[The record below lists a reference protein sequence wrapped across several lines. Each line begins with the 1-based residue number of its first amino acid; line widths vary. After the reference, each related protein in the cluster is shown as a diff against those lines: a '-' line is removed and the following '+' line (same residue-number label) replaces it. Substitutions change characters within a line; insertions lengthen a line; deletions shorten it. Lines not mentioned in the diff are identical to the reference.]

1 MRFIFELNHP
11 KHYYQFKYIMSI
23 LEERGHSIM
32 VLARDKDVLLRVLQ
46 EEGVPYNV
54 FGVHKESISGKV
66 FSSFSILRHY
76 KRIAK
81 EFSPDVIVS
90 KASLYGTLVAKML
103 GCKSFIFPDSEVVKL
118 TNRVVAPLATR
129 IVTPEP
135 FTIDFGEKHIR
146 INGVFEDC
154 YLAPGV
160 LSIDKSYPEKHNLQC
175 PYAILRFVGW
185 TANHDLNNNG
195 FSLDEKIALAD
206 SISKYMTVYISSE
219 KALPSELAQYKL
231 YTPSAQI
238 HDVLANA
245 DLYVGDSQTM
255 ATEAA
260 LLGTPAIRSNS
271 FVGENDMSNFK
282 MLEKN
287 YGLLLNIKDFKT
299 VLNVATDF
307 AKVSRKV
314 EWERKR
320 DDYYRSVG
328 NTNKYIAGLLEESSS
343 TP

>member
-1 MRFIFELNHP
+1 MKYIFELNHP

-23 LEERGHSIM
+23 LEQRGHSVM
-32 VLARDKDVLLRVLQ
+32 VLARDKDVLLKVLQ
-46 EEGVPYNV
+46 EEGVPYRV

-66 FSSFSILRHY
+66 FSSFSIFRHY

-81 EFSPDVIVS
+81 EFSPNVIVS

-118 TNRVVAPLATR
+118 TNKVVAPMASW

-135 FTIDFGEKHIR
+135 FTIDFGNKHLR
-146 INGVFEDC
+146 IKGVFEDC
-154 YLAPGV
+154 YLSPEV
-160 LSIDKSYPEKHNLQC
+160 LSINDSYPQEHNLQC

-185 TANHDLNNNG
+185 TANHDVNNNG

-219 KALPSELAQYKL
+219 KVLPPELAKYKL
-231 YTPSAQI
+231 STPAAQI

-255 ATEAA
+255 ASEAA

-282 MLEKN
+282 MLENK
-287 YGLLLNIKDFKT
+287 YSLLLNIRDFKT
-299 VLNVATDF
+299 VLAVATDL
-307 AKVSRKV
+307 AKDSRKA
-314 EWERKR
+314 EWKQKR
-320 DDYYRSVG
+320 EAYYKSVG
-328 NTNKYIAGLLEESSS
+328 DTNKYIADLLEK
-343 TP
+343 

>member
-1 MRFIFELNHP
+1 MKFIFELNHP

-23 LEERGHSIM
+23 LDNRGHSIM
-32 VLARDKDVLLRVLQ
+32 VLARDKDVLLKVLQ
-46 EEGVPYNV
+46 EEGVPYRV

-66 FSSFSILRHY
+66 FSSFSIFRHY

-81 EFSPDVIVS
+81 AFSPDVIVS

-118 TNRVVAPLATR
+118 TNNVVAPMATW

-135 FTIDFGEKHIR
+135 FTIDFGEKHLR
-146 INGVFEDC
+146 IKGLFEDC
-154 YLAPGV
+154 YLSPEV
-160 LSIDKSYPEKHNLQC
+160 LHIDDSYPQEHNLQC
-175 PYAILRFVGW
+175 PYAVLRFVGW
-185 TANHDLNNNG
+185 TANHDVNNNG

-219 KALPSELAQYKL
+219 KVLPPELAKYKL
-231 YTPSAQI
+231 TTPAAQI

-282 MLEKN
+282 MLENKC
-287 YGLLLNIKDFKT
+287 GLLFNIRDFKN
-299 VLNVATDF
+299 VLATATDL
-307 AKVSRKV
+307 AKDSRKA
-314 EWERKR
+314 EWKQKR
-320 DDYYRSVG
+320 EDYYKSVG
-328 NTNKYIAGLLEESSS
+328 NTNRYIADLLEK
-343 TP
+343 

>member
-1 MRFIFELNHP
+1 MKFIFELNHP

-23 LEERGHSIM
+23 LDNRGHSIM
-32 VLARDKDVLLRVLQ
+32 VLARDKDVLLKVLQ
-46 EEGVPYNV
+46 EEGVPYRV

-66 FSSFSILRHY
+66 FSSFSIFRHY

-81 EFSPDVIVS
+81 AFSPDVIVS
-90 KASLYGTLVAKML
+90 KASLYGTLVARML

-118 TNRVVAPLATR
+118 TNNVVAPMATW

-135 FTIDFGEKHIR
+135 FTIDFGEKHLR
-146 INGVFEDC
+146 IKGLFEDC
-154 YLAPGV
+154 YLSPEV
-160 LSIDKSYPEKHNLQC
+160 LHIDDSYPQEHNLQC
-175 PYAILRFVGW
+175 PYAVLRFVGW
-185 TANHDLNNNG
+185 TANHDVNNNG

-219 KALPSELAQYKL
+219 KVLPPELAKYKL
-231 YTPSAQI
+231 TTPAAQI

-282 MLEKN
+282 MLENKC
-287 YGLLLNIKDFKT
+287 GLLFNIRDFKN
-299 VLNVATDF
+299 VLATATDL
-307 AKVSRKV
+307 AKDSRKA
-314 EWERKR
+314 EWKQKR
-320 DDYYRSVG
+320 EDYYKSVG
-328 NTNKYIAGLLEESSS
+328 DTNRYIADLLEK
-343 TP
+343 

>member
-1 MRFIFELNHP
+1 MKFIFELNHP

-23 LEERGHSIM
+23 LDNRGHSIM
-32 VLARDKDVLLRVLQ
+32 VLARDKDVLLKVLQ
-46 EEGVPYNV
+46 EEGVPYRV

-66 FSSFSILRHY
+66 FSSFSIFRHY

-81 EFSPDVIVS
+81 AFSPDVIVS
-90 KASLYGTLVAKML
+90 KASLYGTLVARML

-118 TNRVVAPLATR
+118 TNNVVAPMATW

-135 FTIDFGEKHIR
+135 FTIDFGEKHLR
-146 INGVFEDC
+146 IKGLFEDC
-154 YLAPGV
+154 YLSPEV
-160 LSIDKSYPEKHNLQC
+160 LHIDDSYPQEHNLQC
-175 PYAILRFVGW
+175 PYAVLRFVGW
-185 TANHDLNNNG
+185 TANHDVNNNG

-219 KALPSELAQYKL
+219 KVLPPELAKYKL
-231 YTPSAQI
+231 TTPAAQI

-282 MLEKN
+282 MLENKC
-287 YGLLLNIKDFKT
+287 GLLFNIRDFKN
-299 VLNVATDF
+299 VLATATDL
-307 AKVSRKV
+307 AKDSRKA
-314 EWERKR
+314 EWKQKR
-320 DDYYRSVG
+320 EDYYKSVG
-328 NTNKYIAGLLEESSS
+328 NTNRYIADLLEK
-343 TP
+343 

>member
-1 MRFIFELNHP
+1 MKFIFELNHP

-46 EEGVPYNV
+46 EEGVPYCV

-66 FSSFSILRHY
+66 FSSFSIFRHY

-118 TNRVVAPLATR
+118 TNNVVAPMATW

-135 FTIDFGEKHIR
+135 FTIDFGEKHLR
-146 INGVFEDC
+146 IKGLFEDC
-154 YLAPGV
+154 YLSPEV
-160 LSIDKSYPEKHNLQC
+160 LSIDASYPQEHGLQC

-185 TANHDLNNNG
+185 TANHDVNNNG

-206 SISKYMTVYISSE
+206 SISKYMNVYISSE
-219 KALPSELAQYKL
+219 KVLPPELARYKL
-231 YTPSAQI
+231 STPAAQI

-245 DLYVGDSQTM
+245 DLYIGDSQTM

-282 MLEKN
+282 MLEKKC
-287 YGLLLNIKDFKT
+287 GLLYNIRDFKS
-299 VLNVATDF
+299 VLAMATDL
-307 AKVSRKV
+307 AKDSRKA
-314 EWERKR
+314 EWKLKR
-320 DDYYRSVG
+320 EDYYKTVG
-328 NTNKYIAGLLEESSS
+328 DTNRYIADLLEK
-343 TP
+343 

>member
-1 MRFIFELNHP
+1 MKFIFELNHP
-11 KHYYQFKYIMSI
+11 KHYYQFKYVMSI

-32 VLARDKDVLLRVLQ
+32 VLARDKDVLLKVLQ
-46 EEGVPYNV
+46 EEEVPYRV

-66 FSSFSILRHY
+66 LSSFSIFRQY

-90 KASLYGTLVAKML
+90 KASLYGTLVAKIL

-135 FTIDFGEKHIR
+135 FTIDFGKKHLR
-146 INGVFEDC
+146 IKGVFEDC
-154 YLAPGV
+154 YLSPEV
-160 LSIDKSYPEKHNLQC
+160 RSIDNRYPEEHNLRC
-175 PYAILRFVGW
+175 PYAVLRFVGW

-219 KALPSELAQYKL
+219 KALPPELAKYRL
-231 YTPSAQI
+231 STPAAQI

-282 MLEKN
+282 MLEKK
-287 YGLLLNIKDFKT
+287 YGLLLNIRDFKT
-299 VLNVATDF
+299 VLAVATDF
-307 AKVSRKV
+307 ARLSRKA
-314 EWERKR
+314 EWKQKR
-320 DDYYRSVG
+320 EEYYKSVG
-328 NTNKYIAGLLEESSS
+328 DTNKYIADLLEK
-343 TP
+343 

>member
-1 MRFIFELNHP
+1 MKYIFELNHP

-23 LEERGHSIM
+23 LDNRGHSIM
-32 VLARDKDVLLRVLQ
+32 VLARDKDVLLKVLQ
-46 EEGVPYNV
+46 EEGVPYRV

-66 FSSFSILRHY
+66 FSSFSIFRHY

-81 EFSPDVIVS
+81 AFSPDVIVS
-90 KASLYGTLVAKML
+90 KASLYGTLVARML

-118 TNRVVAPLATR
+118 TNNVVAPMATW

-135 FTIDFGEKHIR
+135 FTIDFGEKHLR
-146 INGVFEDC
+146 IKGLFEDC
-154 YLAPGV
+154 YLSPEV
-160 LSIDKSYPEKHNLQC
+160 LHIDDSYPQEHNLQC
-175 PYAILRFVGW
+175 PYAVLRFVGW
-185 TANHDLNNNG
+185 TANHDVNNNG

-219 KALPSELAQYKL
+219 KVLPPELAKYKL
-231 YTPSAQI
+231 TTPAAQI

-282 MLEKN
+282 MLENKC
-287 YGLLLNIKDFKT
+287 GLLFNIRDFKN
-299 VLNVATDF
+299 VLATATDL
-307 AKVSRKV
+307 AKDSRKA
-314 EWERKR
+314 EWKQKR
-320 DDYYRSVG
+320 EDYYKSVG
-328 NTNKYIAGLLEESSS
+328 NTNRYIADLLEK
-343 TP
+343 

>member
-1 MRFIFELNHP
+1 MKYIFELNHP

-23 LEERGHSIM
+23 LEKRGHSVL
-32 VLARDKDVLLRVLQ
+32 VLARDKDVLLKVLQ
-46 EEGVPYNV
+46 EEGVPYRV

-66 FSSFSILRHY
+66 FSSFSIFRHY

-118 TNRVVAPLATR
+118 TNNVVAPMATW
-129 IVTPEP
+129 IITPEP
-135 FTIDFGEKHIR
+135 FTIDFGKKHLR
-146 INGVFEDC
+146 IKGLFEDC
-154 YLAPGV
+154 YLSPEV
-160 LSIDKSYPEKHNLQC
+160 LSIDANYPQEHDLQC

-185 TANHDLNNNG
+185 TANHDVNNNG
-195 FSLDEKIALAD
+195 FSLEEKIALVD
-206 SISKYMTVYISSE
+206 SISQYMTVYISSE
-219 KALPSELAQYKL
+219 KVLPPELAKYKL
-231 YTPSAQI
+231 TTPAAQI

-282 MLEKN
+282 MLENKC
-287 YGLLLNIKDFKT
+287 GLLFNIRDFKN
-299 VLNVATDF
+299 VLATATDL
-307 AKVSRKV
+307 AKDSRKA
-314 EWERKR
+314 EWKRKR
-320 DDYYRSVG
+320 EDYYKSVG
-328 NTNKYIAGLLEESSS
+328 DTNRYIADLLEK
-343 TP
+343 

>member
-1 MRFIFELNHP
+1 MKYIFELNHP

-23 LEERGHSIM
+23 LEKRGHSVL
-32 VLARDKDVLLRVLQ
+32 VLARDKDVLLKVLQ
-46 EEGVPYNV
+46 EEGVPYRV

-66 FSSFSILRHY
+66 FSSFSIFRHY

-118 TNRVVAPLATR
+118 TNNVVAPMATW
-129 IVTPEP
+129 IITPEP
-135 FTIDFGEKHIR
+135 FTIDFGKNHLR
-146 INGVFEDC
+146 IKGLFEDC
-154 YLAPGV
+154 YLSPEV
-160 LSIDKSYPEKHNLQC
+160 LNIDASYPQEHNLQC

-185 TANHDLNNNG
+185 TANHDVNNNG
-195 FSLDEKIALAD
+195 FSLDEKIALTD

-219 KALPSELAQYKL
+219 KLLPPELAKYKL
-231 YTPSAQI
+231 STPAAQI

-271 FVGENDMSNFK
+271 FVGENEMSNFK
-282 MLEKN
+282 MLENKC
-287 YGLLLNIKDFKT
+287 GLLFNIRDFKS
-299 VLNVATDF
+299 VLAMATDL
-307 AKVSRKV
+307 AKDSRKA
-314 EWERKR
+314 EWKQKR
-320 DDYYRSVG
+320 EDYYKSVG
-328 NTNKYIAGLLEESSS
+328 DTNRYIADLLEK
-343 TP
+343 

>member
-1 MRFIFELNHP
+1 MKFIFELNHP

-32 VLARDKDVLLRVLQ
+32 VLARDKDVLLKVLQ
-46 EEGVPYNV
+46 EEGVPYRV

-66 FSSFSILRHY
+66 FSSISIFRHY

-118 TNRVVAPLATR
+118 TNNVVAPMATG

-135 FTIDFGEKHIR
+135 FTIDFGEKHLR
-146 INGVFEDC
+146 IKGLFEDC
-154 YLAPGV
+154 YLSPAV
-160 LSIDKSYPEKHNLQC
+160 LSIDDSYPQEHDLQC
-175 PYAILRFVGW
+175 PYAVLRFVGW
-185 TANHDLNNNG
+185 TANHDVNNNG

-219 KALPSELAQYKL
+219 KVLPPELAKYKL
-231 YTPSAQI
+231 STPAAQI

-255 ATEAA
+255 ASEAA

-282 MLEKN
+282 MLENK
-287 YGLLLNIKDFKT
+287 YGLLLNIRDFKT
-299 VLNVATDF
+299 VLSVATDF
-307 AKVSRKV
+307 AKVSRKA
-314 EWERKR
+314 EWKHKR
-320 DDYYRSVG
+320 EDYYKSVG
-328 NTNKYIAGLLEESSS
+328 DANKYIADLLEK
-343 TP
+343 

>member
-1 MRFIFELNHP
+1 MKFIFELNHP

-32 VLARDKDVLLRVLQ
+32 VLARDKDVLLKVLQ
-46 EEGVPYNV
+46 EEGVPYRV
-54 FGVHKESISGKV
+54 FGVHKESILGKV
-66 FSSFSILRHY
+66 FSSISIFKHY

-118 TNRVVAPLATR
+118 TNNVVAPMATW

-135 FTIDFGEKHIR
+135 FMIDFGKKHLR
-146 INGVFEDC
+146 IKGLFEDC
-154 YLAPGV
+154 YLSPEV
-160 LSIDKSYPEKHNLQC
+160 LSIDDCYPQEHDLKC
-175 PYAILRFVGW
+175 PYAVLRFVGW
-185 TANHDLNNNG
+185 TANHDVNNNG

-219 KALPSELAQYKL
+219 KVLPPELAKYKL
-231 YTPSAQI
+231 STPAAQI

-255 ATEAA
+255 ASEAA

-282 MLEKN
+282 MLEKK
-287 YGLLLNIKDFKT
+287 YGLLLNIRDFKT
-299 VLNVATDF
+299 VLTVATDF
-307 AKVSRKV
+307 AKVSRKA
-314 EWERKR
+314 EWKHKR
-320 DDYYRSVG
+320 EDYYKTVG
-328 NTNKYIAGLLEESSS
+328 NTNKYIADLLEK
-343 TP
+343 

>member
-1 MRFIFELNHP
+1 MKFIFELNHP

-23 LEERGHSIM
+23 LEERGHTVM
-32 VLARDKDVLLRVLQ
+32 VLARDKDVLLKVLQ
-46 EEGVPYNV
+46 EEGVPYRV

-66 FSSFSILRHY
+66 FSSFSIFRHY

-90 KASLYGTLVAKML
+90 KASLYGTLVARML

-118 TNRVVAPLATR
+118 TNRVVAPMATR
-129 IVTPEP
+129 IVTPET
-135 FTIDFGEKHIR
+135 FTIDFGKKHLR
-146 INGVFEDC
+146 IKGLFEDC
-154 YLAPGV
+154 YLSPEV
-160 LSIDKSYPEKHNLQC
+160 LSIDASYPQEHNLQC

-185 TANHDLNNNG
+185 TANHDVNNNG

-219 KALPSELAQYKL
+219 KALPPELAKYKL
-231 YTPSAQI
+231 STPAAQI

-245 DLYVGDSQTM
+245 DLYIGDSQTM

-282 MLEKN
+282 MLEKKC
-287 YGLLLNIKDFKT
+287 GLLFNIRDFKS
-299 VLNVATDF
+299 VLAMATDL
-307 AKVSRKV
+307 AKDSRKA
-314 EWERKR
+314 EWKQKR
-320 DDYYRSVG
+320 EDYYKSVG
-328 NTNKYIAGLLEESSS
+328 DTNKYIADLLEK
-343 TP
+343 

>member
-32 VLARDKDVLLRVLQ
+32 VLARDKDFLLRVLQ
-46 EEGVPYNV
+46 EEKVPYNV

-66 FSSFSILRHY
+66 FSSFSILKHY
-76 KRIAK
+76 KQIAK

-129 IVTPEP
+129 IITPEP

-146 INGVFEDC
+146 IKGVFEDC

-160 LSIDKSYPEKHNLQC
+160 LSIDKSYPEKHSLQC

-195 FSLDEKIALAD
+195 FSLDEKIALVD
-206 SISKYMTVYISSE
+206 SISKYMT
-219 KALPSELAQYKL
+219 
-231 YTPSAQI
+231 
-238 HDVLANA
+238 NA

-282 MLEKN
+282 MLEKD
-287 YGLLLNIKDFKT
+287 YDLLLNIKDFKT

-328 NTNKYIAGLLEESSS
+328 NTNKYIAGLLEECSS

>member
-11 KHYYQFKYIMSI
+11 KHYYQFKYVMSI
-23 LEERGHSIM
+23 LEGRGHSIM

-46 EEGVPYNV
+46 EEEVAYCV
-54 FGVHKESISGKV
+54 FGVHKESISGK
-66 FSSFSILRHY
+66 FLSSFNILRHY
-76 KRIAK
+76 KQIAK

-90 KASLYGTLVAKML
+90 KASLYGTLVAKIL

-135 FTIDFGEKHIR
+135 FTIDFGKKHLR
-146 INGVFEDC
+146 IKGVFEDC
-154 YLAPGV
+154 YLSPKV
-160 LSIDKSYPEKHNLQC
+160 QSIDNRYPEEHNLRC
-175 PYAILRFVGW
+175 PYAVLRFVGW

-195 FSLDEKIALAD
+195 FSLDEKITLAD

-219 KALPSELAQYKL
+219 KALPPELAKYRL
-231 YTPSAQI
+231 STPAAQI

-282 MLEKN
+282 MLEKD
-287 YGLLLNIKDFKT
+287 YGLLLNIRDFKT
-299 VLNVATDF
+299 VLTVATDF
-307 AKVSRKV
+307 SKVSRKA
-314 EWERKR
+314 EWEHKR
-320 DDYYRSVG
+320 EVYYKSVG
-328 NTNKYIAGLLEESSS
+328 DTNKYIADLLEK
-343 TP
+343 

>member
-1 MRFIFELNHP
+1 
-11 KHYYQFKYIMSI
+11 MSI
-23 LEERGHSIM
+23 LEKRGHSVL
-32 VLARDKDVLLRVLQ
+32 VLARDKDVLLKVLQ
-46 EEGVPYNV
+46 EEGVPYSV

-66 FSSFSILRHY
+66 FSSFSIFRHY

-118 TNRVVAPLATR
+118 TNKVVAPMATW

-135 FTIDFGEKHIR
+135 FTIDFGKKHLR
-146 INGVFEDC
+146 IKGVFEDC
-154 YLAPGV
+154 YLSPEV
-160 LSIDKSYPEKHNLQC
+160 LSINGNYPQEHNLQC
-175 PYAILRFVGW
+175 PYAVLRFVGW
-185 TANHDLNNNG
+185 TANHDVNNNG

-219 KALPSELAQYKL
+219 KVLPPELAKYKL
-231 YTPSAQI
+231 STPAAQI

-255 ATEAA
+255 ASEAA

-282 MLEKN
+282 MLENKC
-287 YGLLLNIKDFKT
+287 GLLFNIRDFKN
-299 VLNVATDF
+299 VLATSTDL
-307 AKVSRKV
+307 AKDSRKA
-314 EWERKR
+314 EWKRKR
-320 DDYYRSVG
+320 EDYYKSVG
-328 NTNKYIAGLLEESSS
+328 DTNRYIADLLEK
-343 TP
+343 

>member
-1 MRFIFELNHP
+1 MKYIFELNHP

-32 VLARDKDVLLRVLQ
+32 VLARDKDVLLKVLQ
-46 EEGVPYNV
+46 EEGVPYRV

-66 FSSFSILRHY
+66 FSSISIFRHY

-118 TNRVVAPLATR
+118 TNNVVAPMATW

-135 FTIDFGEKHIR
+135 FTIDFWEKHLR
-146 INGVFEDC
+146 IKGLFEDC
-154 YLAPGV
+154 YLSPAV
-160 LSIDKSYPEKHNLQC
+160 LSIDDSYPQEHDLQC
-175 PYAILRFVGW
+175 PYAVLRFVGW
-185 TANHDLNNNG
+185 TANHDVNNNG

-219 KALPSELAQYKL
+219 KVLPPELAKYKL
-231 YTPSAQI
+231 STPAAQI

-255 ATEAA
+255 ASEAA

-282 MLEKN
+282 MLENK
-287 YGLLLNIKDFKT
+287 YGLLLNIRDFKT
-299 VLNVATDF
+299 VLSVATDF
-307 AKVSRKV
+307 AKVSRKT
-314 EWERKR
+314 EWKHKR
-320 DDYYRSVG
+320 EDYYKSVG
-328 NTNKYIAGLLEESSS
+328 DANKYIADLLEK
-343 TP
+343 

>member
-1 MRFIFELNHP
+1 MKFIFELNHP

-23 LEERGHSIM
+23 LDNRGHSIM
-32 VLARDKDVLLRVLQ
+32 VLARDKDVLLKVLQ
-46 EEGVPYNV
+46 EEGVPYRV

-66 FSSFSILRHY
+66 FSSFSIFRHY
-76 KRIAK
+76 KQIAK
-81 EFSPDVIVS
+81 AFSPDVIVS

-118 TNRVVAPLATR
+118 TNNVVAPMATW

-135 FTIDFGEKHIR
+135 FTIDFGEKHLR
-146 INGVFEDC
+146 IKGLFEDC
-154 YLAPGV
+154 YLSPEV
-160 LSIDKSYPEKHNLQC
+160 LHIDDSYPQEHNLQC
-175 PYAILRFVGW
+175 PYAVLRFVGW
-185 TANHDLNNNG
+185 TANHDVNNNG

-219 KALPSELAQYKL
+219 KVLPPELAKYKL
-231 YTPSAQI
+231 TTPAAQI

-282 MLEKN
+282 MLENKC
-287 YGLLLNIKDFKT
+287 GLLFNIRDFKN
-299 VLNVATDF
+299 VLATATDL
-307 AKVSRKV
+307 AKDSRKA
-314 EWERKR
+314 EWKQKR
-320 DDYYRSVG
+320 EDYYKSVG
-328 NTNKYIAGLLEESSS
+328 NTNRYIADLLEK
-343 TP
+343 

>member
-1 MRFIFELNHP
+1 MKYIFELNHP

-23 LEERGHSIM
+23 LEKRGHSVL
-32 VLARDKDVLLRVLQ
+32 VLARDKDVLLKVLQ
-46 EEGVPYNV
+46 EEGVPYRV

-66 FSSFSILRHY
+66 FSSFSIFRHY

-90 KASLYGTLVAKML
+90 KASLYGTLVARML

-118 TNRVVAPLATR
+118 TNNVVAPMATW

-135 FTIDFGEKHIR
+135 FTLDFGKKHLR
-146 INGVFEDC
+146 IKGLFEDC
-154 YLAPGV
+154 YLSPEV
-160 LSIDKSYPEKHNLQC
+160 LSIDDCYPQEHNLQC

-185 TANHDLNNNG
+185 TANHDVNNNG

-219 KALPSELAQYKL
+219 KVLPPELAKYKL
-231 YTPSAQI
+231 STPAAQI

-282 MLEKN
+282 MLEKKF
-287 YGLLLNIKDFKT
+287 GLLFNIRDFKS
-299 VLNVATDF
+299 VLAMATDL
-307 AKVSRKV
+307 AKDSRKAA
-314 EWERKR
+314 WKQKR
-320 DDYYRSVG
+320 EDYYKSVG
-328 NTNKYIAGLLEESSS
+328 DTNRYIADLLEK
-343 TP
+343 

>member
-1 MRFIFELNHP
+1 MKYIFELNHP

-23 LEERGHSIM
+23 LEQRGHSIM
-32 VLARDKDVLLRVLQ
+32 VLARDKDVLLKVLQ
-46 EEGVPYNV
+46 EEGVPYRV

-66 FSSFSILRHY
+66 FSSFSIFRHY

-118 TNRVVAPLATR
+118 TNNVVAPMATW
-129 IVTPEP
+129 IITPEP
-135 FTIDFGEKHIR
+135 FTIDFGKKHLR
-146 INGVFEDC
+146 IKGLFEDC
-154 YLAPGV
+154 YLSPEV
-160 LSIDKSYPEKHNLQC
+160 LSIDASYPQEHNLQC

-185 TANHDLNNNG
+185 TANHDVNNNG

-219 KALPSELAQYKL
+219 KVLPPELAKYKL
-231 YTPSAQI
+231 TTPAAQI

-282 MLEKN
+282 MLEKKC
-287 YGLLLNIKDFKT
+287 GLLFNIRDFKS
-299 VLNVATDF
+299 VLAMATDL
-307 AKVSRKV
+307 AKDSRKA
-314 EWERKR
+314 EWKQKR
-320 DDYYRSVG
+320 EDYYKSVG
-328 NTNKYIAGLLEESSS
+328 DTNRYIADLLEK
-343 TP
+343 